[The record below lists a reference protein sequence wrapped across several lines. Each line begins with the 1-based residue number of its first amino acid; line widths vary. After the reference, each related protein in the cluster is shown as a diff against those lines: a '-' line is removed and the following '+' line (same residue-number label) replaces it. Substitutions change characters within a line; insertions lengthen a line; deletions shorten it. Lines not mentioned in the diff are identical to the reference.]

1 MSDNDNYINTLDIVY
16 TNVKKPHIYKII
28 NLINKKYYYGVHNG
42 NNTDSYLGSGKLL
55 HQAYKKYGINNF
67 KKEIL
72 LYFDTIEEAF
82 EYEKIIVTAFFMV
95 LIGDLI
101 SSFDQYAM
109 VHSWFYTQMITGI
122 VSQLT
127 WLSMSFL
134 FIAAESKRE
143 RIMIGISQALG
154 ASVGSSLML
163 KYIKPF
169 FQNFFNLF

>member
-1 MSDNDNYINTLDIVY
+1 MGSIPIGPIFIPLFYRFFMSDSNDKDLHTECVEHWIEKQEKQENDYQKKFG
-16 TNVKKPHIYKII
+16 KKPNKKII
-28 NLINKKYYYGVHNG
+28 
-42 NNTDSYLGSGKLL
+42 
-55 HQAYKKYGINNF
+55 A
-67 KKEIL
+67 
-72 LYFDTIEEAF
+72 
-82 EYEKIIVTAFFMV
+82 TAFFMV

-122 VSQLT
+122 VNQLT

-169 FQNFFNLF
+169 FQSFF

>member
-1 MSDNDNYINTLDIVY
+1 MSNEKSHDECIEYWIENQEKKEDNY
-16 TNVKKPHIYKII
+16 
-28 NLINKKYYYGVHNG
+28 NKKF
-42 NNTDSYLGSGKLL
+42 GKKTN
-55 HQAYKKYGINNF
+55 KK
-67 KKEIL
+67 
-72 LYFDTIEEAF
+72 
-82 EYEKIIVTAFFMV
+82 IVFIAFFMV

-109 VHSWFYTQMITGI
+109 VHAWFYVQMVTGI

-134 FIAAESKRE
+134 FISAESKRE

-163 KYIKPF
+163 KYIKPLF
-169 FQNFFNLF
+169 ENLTNYF

>member
-1 MSDNDNYINTLDIVY
+1 MSNSNDTDLHTECVKHWIERQEKIVNDY
-16 TNVKKPHIYKII
+16 QKNFGKKPNKKII
-28 NLINKKYYYGVHNG
+28 I
-42 NNTDSYLGSGKLL
+42 
-55 HQAYKKYGINNF
+55 
-67 KKEIL
+67 
-72 LYFDTIEEAF
+72 
-82 EYEKIIVTAFFMV
+82 TAFFMV

-109 VHSWFYTQMITGI
+109 VHSWFYIQMVTGI

-134 FIAAESKRE
+134 FISAESKRE

-169 FQNFFNLF
+169 FQSFFNLF

>member
-1 MSDNDNYINTLDIVY
+1 MSELNDKDLHTECIENWIEKQEKIEDNYQKKFG
-16 TNVKKPHIYKII
+16 KKPNKKII
-28 NLINKKYYYGVHNG
+28 I
-42 NNTDSYLGSGKLL
+42 
-55 HQAYKKYGINNF
+55 
-67 KKEIL
+67 
-72 LYFDTIEEAF
+72 
-82 EYEKIIVTAFFMV
+82 TAFFMV

-109 VHSWFYTQMITGI
+109 VHSWFYIQMVTGI

-134 FIAAESKRE
+134 FIAAESKHE

-163 KYIKPF
+163 KYIKPLF
-169 FQNFFNLF
+169 ENIFNLF

>member
-1 MSDNDNYINTLDIVY
+1 MDFFMSELNDKDLHTESFEYWIEKQQKIEDDY
-16 TNVKKPHIYKII
+16 QKKFGKKPNKKII
-28 NLINKKYYYGVHNG
+28 I
-42 NNTDSYLGSGKLL
+42 
-55 HQAYKKYGINNF
+55 
-67 KKEIL
+67 
-72 LYFDTIEEAF
+72 
-82 EYEKIIVTAFFMV
+82 TAFFMV

-109 VHSWFYTQMITGI
+109 VHSWFYVQMVTGI
-122 VSQLT
+122 VNQLT

-163 KYIKPF
+163 KYIKPLF
-169 FQNFFNLF
+169 ENVFNLF

>member
-1 MSDNDNYINTLDIVY
+1 MSELNDKDLHTEGFEYWIEKQQKIEDDY
-16 TNVKKPHIYKII
+16 QKKFGKKPNKKII
-28 NLINKKYYYGVHNG
+28 I
-42 NNTDSYLGSGKLL
+42 
-55 HQAYKKYGINNF
+55 
-67 KKEIL
+67 
-72 LYFDTIEEAF
+72 
-82 EYEKIIVTAFFMV
+82 TAFFMV

-109 VHSWFYTQMITGI
+109 VHSWFYVQMVTGI

-163 KYIKPF
+163 KYIKPLF
-169 FQNFFNLF
+169 ENVFNLF

>member
-1 MSDNDNYINTLDIVY
+1 MSELNDKDLHTESFEYWIEKQQKIEDDY
-16 TNVKKPHIYKII
+16 QKKFGKKPNKKII
-28 NLINKKYYYGVHNG
+28 I
-42 NNTDSYLGSGKLL
+42 
-55 HQAYKKYGINNF
+55 
-67 KKEIL
+67 
-72 LYFDTIEEAF
+72 
-82 EYEKIIVTAFFMV
+82 TAFFMV

-109 VHSWFYTQMITGI
+109 VHSWFYVQMVTGI

-163 KYIKPF
+163 KYIKPLF
-169 FQNFFNLF
+169 ENVFNLF

>member
-1 MSDNDNYINTLDIVY
+1 MSDLNDKDLHTECVEHWIEKQEKQENDYQKKFGKK
-16 TNVKKPHIYKII
+16 TNKKII
-28 NLINKKYYYGVHNG
+28 
-42 NNTDSYLGSGKLL
+42 
-55 HQAYKKYGINNF
+55 A
-67 KKEIL
+67 
-72 LYFDTIEEAF
+72 
-82 EYEKIIVTAFFMV
+82 TAFFMV

-109 VHSWFYTQMITGI
+109 VHSWFYIQMVTGI

-163 KYIKPF
+163 KYIKPLF
-169 FQNFFNLF
+169 ENVFNLF

>member
-1 MSDNDNYINTLDIVY
+1 MSESNDKDLHTECIENWIEKQEKIQDDYQ
-16 TNVKKPHIYKII
+16 KKFGKRPNKKII
-28 NLINKKYYYGVHNG
+28 I
-42 NNTDSYLGSGKLL
+42 
-55 HQAYKKYGINNF
+55 
-67 KKEIL
+67 
-72 LYFDTIEEAF
+72 
-82 EYEKIIVTAFFMV
+82 TAFFMV

-122 VSQLT
+122 INQLT

-169 FQNFFNLF
+169 FQNLFNIF